1 MRRLRSAIWAVPGV
15 LPLLVVLPVLSQI
28 SPPPLL
34 VPPPPAPLT
43 PPESLSPPE
52 SPPLPR
58 GQLQTDSDSDD
69 ELSRCDVVG
78 QTPMP
83 EGLQQQLDQQYER
96 AAIDFR
102 GITVAQVESTA
113 LQDYVPVL
121 CPTRSRQ
128 IQELFAPLVQPAG

>member
-1 MRRLRSAIWAVPGV
+1 M
-15 LPLLVVLPVLSQI
+15 
-28 SPPPLL
+28 
-34 VPPPPAPLT
+34 

-69 ELSRCDVVG
+69 ELSRCVPRYGNTGCAARLYARLLCDVVG

-121 CPTRSRQ
+121 CPARSRQ